1 LGFFFK
7 EGRVGGFNGHV
18 SISHFVSIVIFF
30 YDSKFVGTLIICE
43 LQYLMMIILHINVFV
58 EQGLIFDY
66 VYVQQNICVT
76 I

>member
-1 LGFFFK
+1 MIANLF
-7 EGRVGGFNGHV
+7 
-18 SISHFVSIVIFF
+18 
-30 YDSKFVGTLIICE
+30 GTLIICE

-58 EQGLIFDY
+58 EQGLIFDC